1 MVMTDKPTL
10 ISLGATFT
18 CSRSP
23 RTVRPLPSA
32 AINDAC
38 VEDYSHA
45 GGFTRNRPKALVKL
59 SVSALPRT
67 GYTEERRYENRW
79 HSTLARKVFLTK
91 ATLQFRLLLPNHRPA
106 VQ

>member
-32 AINDAC
+32 AIM
-38 VEDYSHA
+38 
-45 GGFTRNRPKALVKL
+45 
-59 SVSALPRT
+59 
-67 GYTEERRYENRW
+67 
-79 HSTLARKVFLTK
+79 TLASRTIP
-91 ATLQFRLLLPNHRPA
+91 TPA
-106 VQ
+106 GSLAIGQKHS